1 MQHVMDWM
9 YVSFQNTYSEV
20 QITSVA
26 EFGVRKLLR
35 LNGVIR
41 IGPWSDRITVLI
53 RRDMSSL
60 YMGIKKT
67 YSQKTAICKSRAEPL
82 PDINSV
88 SNTLILDFQ
97 SPEMWENKFLLSKS
111 ASLWYF
117 VMAAWVD

>member
-1 MQHVMDWM
+1 MDWM